1 MVGRAVVK
9 VLFAGFFSVFLLWGT
24 PSWADLSPSGA
35 FTLIK
40 RVPPGESVDRVTDF
54 LGKPLSD
61 RLLNDEG
68 TMKIRR
74 WEVAGKWFLDV
85 LHDGKQVRAARV
97 TWLTP
102 ARGEQ
107 SRIFA
112 GLTGA
117 GREQFG
123 RSAVFSGR
131 NEARWSQL
139 EGRWI
144 VVAALE
150 EKGVTLL
157 SAIRD
162 KIKDSSKY
170 GF

>member
-1 MVGRAVVK
+1 MAGRAALKRVFVGF
-9 VLFAGFFSVFLLWGT
+9 LFVFLLLDT

-40 RVPPGESVDRVTDF
+40 RVPPGESIDRVSDF
-54 LGKPLSD
+54 LGVPLSD

-74 WEVAGKWFLDV
+74 WEVEGKWFLEV
-85 LHDGKQVRAARV
+85 LHDGKQVRATRV

-112 GLTGA
+112 GLTSA

-123 RSAVFSGR
+123 RSASFSNR
-131 NEARWSQL
+131 KEARWSEL

-162 KIKDSSKY
+162 RIKDSSKY

>member
-1 MVGRAVVK
+1 MAGRAALKRVFVGF
-9 VLFAGFFSVFLLWGT
+9 LFVFLLLDT

-40 RVPPGESVDRVTDF
+40 RVPPGESIDRVSDF
-54 LGKPLSD
+54 LGEPLSD

-97 TWLTP
+97 VWLTP

-123 RSAVFSGR
+123 RSASFSNR
-131 NEARWSQL
+131 KEARWSQL

>member
-1 MVGRAVVK
+1 MIVRAFFK
-9 VLFAGFFSVFLLWGT
+9 VLSVGFFSAFLLWGT

-35 FTLIK
+35 FALIK
-40 RVPPGESVDRVTDF
+40 RVPPGESVERVSDF
-54 LGKPLSD
+54 LGAHLSE

-68 TMKIRR
+68 TMKVRR
-74 WEVAGKWFLDV
+74 WEVACKWFLDV

-97 TWLTP
+97 VWLTP

-112 GLTGA
+112 GLTSA

-123 RSAVFSGR
+123 RSASFSNR
-131 NEARWSQL
+131 KEARWSQL

-162 KIKDSSKY
+162 RVKDSSKY

>member
-1 MVGRAVVK
+1 MAGRAALKRVFVGF
-9 VLFAGFFSVFLLWGT
+9 LFIFLLQDT

-40 RVPPGESVDRVTDF
+40 RVPPGESIDRVSDF
-54 LGKPLSD
+54 LGEPLSD

-97 TWLTP
+97 VWLTP

-123 RSAVFSGR
+123 RSASFSNR
-131 NEARWSQL
+131 KEARWSQL

>member
-1 MVGRAVVK
+1 MAGRAALKRVFVGF
-9 VLFAGFFSVFLLWGT
+9 LFVFLLLDT

-40 RVPPGESVDRVTDF
+40 RVPPGESIDRVSDF
-54 LGKPLSD
+54 LGEPLSD

-74 WEVAGKWFLDV
+74 WEVEGKWFLEV

-112 GLTGA
+112 GLTSA

-123 RSAVFSGR
+123 RSASFSNR
-131 NEARWSQL
+131 KEARWSEL

-162 KIKDSSKY
+162 RIKDSSKY

>member
-1 MVGRAVVK
+1 MVGRAAFK
-9 VLFAGFFSVFLLWGT
+9 AFAFVFIFLLLGA

-40 RVPPGESVDRVTDF
+40 RVPPGESIDRVSDF
-54 LGKPLSD
+54 LGVPLSD

-97 TWLTP
+97 VWLTP

-123 RSAVFSGR
+123 RSASFSNR
-131 NEARWSQL
+131 KEARWSQL

>member
-1 MVGRAVVK
+1 MAGRAALKRVFVGF
-9 VLFAGFFSVFLLWGT
+9 LFIFLLQDT

-40 RVPPGESVDRVTDF
+40 RVPPGESIDRVSDF
-54 LGKPLSD
+54 LGEPLSD

-74 WEVAGKWFLDV
+74 WEVEGKWFLEV

-112 GLTGA
+112 GLTSA

-123 RSAVFSGR
+123 RSASFSNR
-131 NEARWSQL
+131 KEARWSEL

-162 KIKDSSKY
+162 RIKDSSKY

>member
-1 MVGRAVVK
+1 MAGRAALKRVFVGF
-9 VLFAGFFSVFLLWGT
+9 LFVFLLLDT

-40 RVPPGESVDRVTDF
+40 RVPPGESIDRVSDF
-54 LGKPLSD
+54 LGEPLSD

-74 WEVAGKWFLDV
+74 WEVEGKWFLEV
-85 LHDGKQVRAARV
+85 LHDGKQVRATRV

-112 GLTGA
+112 GLTSA

-123 RSAVFSGR
+123 RSASFSNR
-131 NEARWSQL
+131 KEARWSEL

-162 KIKDSSKY
+162 RIKDSSKY

>member
-1 MVGRAVVK
+1 MAGRAALKRVFVGF
-9 VLFAGFFSVFLLWGT
+9 LFVFLLLDT

-54 LGKPLSD
+54 LGAHLSE
-61 RLLNDEG
+61 RLLNEKG
-68 TMKIRR
+68 TIRIRR
-74 WEVAGKWFLDV
+74 WEVEGKWFLEV

-112 GLTGA
+112 GLTSA

-123 RSAVFSGR
+123 RSASFSNR
-131 NEARWSQL
+131 KEARWSEL

-162 KIKDSSKY
+162 RIKDSSKY